1 MLKCYLGSLNK
12 VKLAATREVMKD
24 YEVIGLSVESGVGN
38 QPLSDEETIKGAY
51 NRARMLP
58 GDGLRIGLEAGVQT
72 HGDKLFLVNWG
83 VLIDEEGEAYYA
95 GGTRI
100 PLPEF
105 IKDGLAGGE
114 KELSEIMNAY
124 LRTSDINQKEGAVGH
139 FTASMVTRKD
149 IFTHIVKLLYGQYTK
164 RRSENER
171 LDYSRQRL

>member
-24 YEVIGLSVESGVGN
+24 YEVIGLSVGSGVGN

-124 LRTSDINQKEGAVGH
+124 LRTSDINQRRRRRPFHGFNGDAQRYIHAYRE
-139 FTASMVTRKD
+139 TIIRT
-149 IFTHIVKLLYGQYTK
+149 IYK